1 MHNLFTIYNS
11 KFDLKCGVEL
21 SSGEGGGTSKPS
33 VTESASHHIILGFR
47 IMARERMAKL
57 LNYG

>member
-11 KFDLKCGVEL
+11 KLNLKCGIEL

-33 VTESASHHIILGFR
+33 VTESASHHI
-47 IMARERMAKL
+47 K
-57 LNYG
+57 